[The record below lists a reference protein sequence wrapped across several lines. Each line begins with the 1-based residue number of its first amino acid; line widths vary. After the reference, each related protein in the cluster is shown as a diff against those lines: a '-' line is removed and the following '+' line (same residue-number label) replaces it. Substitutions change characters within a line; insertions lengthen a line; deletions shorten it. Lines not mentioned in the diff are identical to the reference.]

1 MSKAIKQM
9 QQVLDD
15 IEDNNKCTSMNV
27 DDKDRQHDE
36 TIEYATWKT
45 NEPMLESERERLK
58 NNLACG
64 LSMLQPLELCA
75 MFQVVSDAIRETKIK
90 ELKEITSAQPIVD
103 QHGNKHIHIES
114 ENTLQPGDQIK
125 VLMLN
130 LIKEAELCISMLDN
144 MYEVARMKHEKEHNV
159 SINPKEVAN
168 A

>member
-15 IEDNNKCTSMNV
+15 IEDNNKCKSMNV
-27 DDKDRQHDE
+27 DDKDRQHEE
-36 TIEYATWKT
+36 TINFATWKT

-58 NNLACG
+58 NNLECG

-75 MFQVVSDAIRETKIK
+75 TFQVMSDAIREAKIK
-90 ELKEITSAQPIVD
+90 ELKEISSAQPIVD

-144 MYEVARMKHEKEHNV
+144 MYEVARMKHEKEHNP

>member
-9 QQVLDD
+9 KKVLDD
-15 IEDNNKCTSMNV
+15 IEHDNKCTSMNV
-27 DDKDRQHDE
+27 DDKDRQHEE

-45 NEPMLESERERLK
+45 NEPMLESERQRLK
-58 NNLACG
+58 SNLECG
-64 LSMLQPLELCA
+64 LSMLQPLELCGI
-75 MFQVVSDAIRETKIK
+75 FQVVSDAIREAKIK

-114 ENTLQPGDQIK
+114 DKQIQPGDQIK
-125 VLMLN
+125 ILMLN

-144 MYEVARMKHEKEHNV
+144 MYEVARMKHEKEHNT